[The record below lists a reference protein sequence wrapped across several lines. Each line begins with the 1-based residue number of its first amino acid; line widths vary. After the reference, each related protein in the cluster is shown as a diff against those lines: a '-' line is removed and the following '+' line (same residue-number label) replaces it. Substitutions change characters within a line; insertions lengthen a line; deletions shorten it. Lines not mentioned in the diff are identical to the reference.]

1 MRQCLDSI
9 IEVWMDVDG
18 VRVNEHGAGAQL
30 TLVKVQIFHD
40 PLQHI
45 LCTHVQV

>member
-30 TLVKVQIFHD
+30 TLVKVQIHHD

-45 LCTHVQV
+45 LCTHVKV